1 MRYSKQLGDGR
12 YDKENLVARREHWA
26 RLRTSTHD
34 AKGTIETLR
43 PAKREGEPLNDATW
57 KACSDHDGRIAHS
70 SAILAFEYAIL
81 LSIWSAEHCIVRWI
95 GCRSYEETSVVRL
108 LCVLET
114 PFEVY
119 VAIRI
124 VSVPPALFWLCSVFI
139 ERLYGRSEDC
149 CHKLLRYNIRL
160 RFSIVRE
167 DGDPPGFSLFGLS
180 WADFDVE
187 ALIVLVT
194 GQKHV

>member
-1 MRYSKQLGDGR
+1 M
-12 YDKENLVARREHWA
+12 
-26 RLRTSTHD
+26 
-34 AKGTIETLR
+34 
-43 PAKREGEPLNDATW
+43 
-57 KACSDHDGRIAHS
+57 
-70 SAILAFEYAIL
+70 
-81 LSIWSAEHCIVRWI
+81 
-95 GCRSYEETSVVRL
+95 RL

-124 VSVPPALFWLCSVFI
+124 VSVPPALLWLCSVFI

-149 CHKLLRYNIRL
+149 CHKLLRYNVRL
-160 RFSIVRE
+160 RFPIVRE
-167 DGDPPGFSLFGLS
+167 DGDPPGLSLFGLS

-187 ALIVLVT
+187 ALIVLEVELARARDIALLVADLVT